1 MMCMILFN
9 KSIQGKEKI
18 LVVGLVISLLSNP
31 ECWWARYIPQLYFL
45 SIISII
51 ISYKAVDC
59 GFIRHFHR
67 YICIIC
73 IIILTINITIV
84 SAGYF
89 RKLISNIN
97 LHSENIEKLKHIYN
111 DSGRDLYV
119 IFHKLDSR
127 KLSIFQVNGIKIAK
141 QKFTNIIVTLQK
153 KYERKHK

>member
-1 MMCMILFN
+1 MRFWNDKLAT
-9 KSIQGKEKI
+9 
-18 LVVGLVISLLSNP
+18 L
-31 ECWWARYIPQLYFL
+31 
-45 SIISII
+45 
-51 ISYKAVDC
+51 
-59 GFIRHFHR
+59 
-67 YICIIC
+67 

-127 KLSIFQVNGIKIAK
+127 KLSIFQVNGIKI
-141 QKFTNIIVTLQK
+141 LDSK
-153 KYERKHK
+153 KVKRPKEYVLIYKDSQTEIYKYNSDSPKKIREKT